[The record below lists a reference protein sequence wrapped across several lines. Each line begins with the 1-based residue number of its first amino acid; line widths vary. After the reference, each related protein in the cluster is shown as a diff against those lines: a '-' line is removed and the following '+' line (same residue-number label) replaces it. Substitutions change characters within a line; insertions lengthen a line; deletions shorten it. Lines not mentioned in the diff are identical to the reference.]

1 MFLKDIS
8 QISQLLACPICKS
21 DLIIENTV
29 YKCPVC
35 LTFFPGM
42 EINNGAGNEK
52 LTDFRIRKPD
62 YILSADDRLWQR
74 VQQRYILFEQHYIQG
89 NKEAGYIQEINEEQG
104 TYTHEFQLKGRILDV
119 GGQQGRI
126 RKYLDAESLE
136 QFVVAD
142 PFPETFHNL
151 AKLDAILNA
160 YPVIK
165 EHPLYFL
172 NCHAE
177 HLPLKTGTFDWVHMH
192 SSLDHF
198 FDPYMALKEA
208 LRVLKPGGR
217 ILIMLYIAE
226 GNPEIIKALAQKSLL
241 QRAKEKFARTGIMGI
256 IDSLAW
262 RLKKKLPDDFKVK
275 DDDHMFHLSS
285 EQLKDLLSSTGFSIE
300 KEYWEKPPHNLRFF
314 VCGRKKAN

>member
-1 MFLKDIS
+1 MFLKDILH
-8 QISQLLACPICKS
+8 ISNLLACPICKS
-21 DLIIENTV
+21 DLIIENTA
-29 YKCPVC
+29 YSCPVC
-35 LTFFPGM
+35 NTSFPKM
-42 EINNGAGNEK
+42 EIDNGVKNEK

-62 YILSADDRLWQR
+62 YVLSANDRLWTR
-74 VQQRYILFEQHYIQG
+74 VQQRYIQFEQHYIQG
-89 NKEAGYIQEINEEQG
+89 NKEEGYIQEINEEQD
-104 TYTHEFQLKGRILDV
+104 TYTHEFQLRGRILDV

-142 PFPETFHNL
+142 PFPETFRNL
-151 AKLDAILNA
+151 AKLDAVLNA

-226 GNPEIIKALAQKSLL
+226 GNPEVRKELAQKSMA
-241 QRAKEKFARTGIMGI
+241 QRAKDKFTSAGIKGI
-256 IDSLAW
+256 VASLAW
-262 RLKKKLPDDFKVK
+262 RLKKKLPDEFKVK

-285 EQLKDLLSSTGFSIE
+285 EQLKDLLISVGFIIE

-314 VCGRKKAN
+314 VCGRKQH